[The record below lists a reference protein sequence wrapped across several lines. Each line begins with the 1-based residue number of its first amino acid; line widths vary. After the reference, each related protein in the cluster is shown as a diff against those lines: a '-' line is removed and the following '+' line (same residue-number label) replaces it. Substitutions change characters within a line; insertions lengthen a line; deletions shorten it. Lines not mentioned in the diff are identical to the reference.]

1 MRILVLSPI
10 SPLPIFTG
18 GRQRLYQV
26 TREQARRHR
35 VTFLSFFR
43 TQEEREGLEQLGRE
57 LGVRV
62 KGVPFLSPRR
72 VVVSGR
78 GWHDLFRITA
88 GYFRVWR
95 AGWPQDVAVWEQ
107 PGMHRAL
114 ITELETSSYDLLQVE
129 WPYMASYAMADL
141 GIPTALITHDVFS
154 VSLARRAELQKQSR
168 ARAHLQE
175 QARRWRTY
183 EAVIYPRFSLVAAMS
198 RTDAVWIHERA
209 PQARVILSPN
219 GVDVRG
225 IQPGAVRDRARHLL
239 FVGSPTHEP
248 NLDAACWLLTV
259 IWPQLR
265 ARAPHLTLTLVNLD
279 HPRVRACTVGSQG
292 VHITGRVA
300 DVLPFYR
307 QADIAL
313 APIRAGSGTRLKILE
328 AFAAGVPV
336 VSTTLGC
343 EGLEVLPGRHVE
355 IADDA
360 TTFVTTVL
368 ALLESPGRRQ
378 ALAQA
383 ARALVEAQY
392 DWRRIVDRLDEAY
405 KSVCSENKDDGR

>member
-26 TREQARRHR
+26 TREQARRHQ

-43 TQEEREGLEQLGRE
+43 TPEEREGLAQLGRE

-62 KGVPFLSPRR
+62 IGVPFLSPKR
-72 VVVSGR
+72 VFGAGR
-78 GWHDLFRITA
+78 GWQDLFRIA
-88 GYFRVWR
+88 MGYFRVRR
-95 AGWPQDVAVWEQ
+95 AGWPQDVAIWEQ

-114 ITELETSSYDLLQVE
+114 TAELAASSHDLLQVE
-129 WPYMASYAMADL
+129 WPYMAPYVMADL
-141 GIPTALITHDVFS
+141 DIPTALITHDVFS
-154 VSLARRAELQKQSR
+154 VSLARRAELQKQDR
-168 ARAHLQE
+168 ARARLLE
-175 QARRWRTY
+175 QARRWRAY
-183 EAVIYPRFSLVAAMS
+183 EAMIYPRFSLVAAMS
-198 RTDAVWIHERA
+198 RADAAWIHERA

-225 IQPGAVRDRARHLL
+225 IQPGDVRKQARHLL

-248 NLDAACWLLTV
+248 NLDAACWLLTD

-279 HPRVRACTVGSQG
+279 HPRVWTCAANAQAVR
-292 VHITGRVA
+292 ITGRVA

-336 VSTTLGC
+336 ISTTLGC
-343 EGLEVLPGRHVE
+343 EGLEVIPGQHVA

-360 TTFVTTVL
+360 AAFVAAVL
-368 ALLESPGRRQ
+368 ALLEAPERRQ
-378 ALAQA
+378 ALARA
-383 ARALVEAQY
+383 ARALAEAQY
-392 DWRRIVDRLDEAY
+392 DWVSIVDGLDEAY
-405 KSVCSENKDDGR
+405 EAVLRQAYPGR